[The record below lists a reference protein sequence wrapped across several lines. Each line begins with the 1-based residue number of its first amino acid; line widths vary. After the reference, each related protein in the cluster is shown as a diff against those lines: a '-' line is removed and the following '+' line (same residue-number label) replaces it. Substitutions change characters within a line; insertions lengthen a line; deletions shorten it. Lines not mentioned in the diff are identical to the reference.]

1 MAEACCFC
9 LEADAGMKVLLEP
22 EMTRFLPS

>member
-1 MAEACCFC
+1 MAEVCYFCF
-9 LEADAGMKVLLEP
+9 EVDAGMKVLLEP